1 MIHRWRAWGTLSSGN
16 CRETQQK
23 HCWHDEAI
31 RIMTLSHSVPDFGWQ
46 EDSHVQ
52 KLLGNTA
59 LRPGGLHVFDKAGK
73 RVVYDSI
80 W

>member
-1 MIHRWRAWGTLSSGN
+1 
-16 CRETQQK
+16 
-23 HCWHDEAI
+23 
-31 RIMTLSHSVPDFGWQ
+31 MTLFHSVPDFGWQ